1 MATSEQ
7 KKVKTEQKKLIY
19 TFEEGGKDL
28 KNLLGGKGANLGE
41 MTNLGLNIPPGFT
54 ITTEACLMYFE
65 NPKDVMKEIEPG
77 VRVHLK
83 ALEEKTGKK
92 FGDKKI
98 PLLVSVRSGAPMSMP
113 GMMDT
118 VLNLGLNDDSVK
130 GMAELT
136 DNSRF
141 AYDSYRRFIQMFGD
155 VCMGIGDEK
164 FEIILNKYKRS
175 ISRTAQDTDLQVSD
189 LQKIIADYKALYEK
203 EIGSPFP
210 QDPYKQLFIA
220 IEAVF
225 KSWNNRRAITYRKI
239 NNIPNFG
246 TAVNIQVMVFGNKGW
261 DSATG
266 VAFTRDP
273 SNGENRKFGEYLTN
287 AQGEDVVAGI
297 RTPKKLDD
305 MKDEFPDIYKELKN
319 TMVKLEKHYRDMQ
332 DIEFTVENGR
342 LFLLQTRNGKRTPS
356 AAVKIAVDMV
366 NEGLI
371 TKEEAILSVDPFK
384 LSKLLFKSID
394 ENSIMRVLASG
405 ISASPGAVSGIAI
418 FDPDTAE
425 EKANTGEEEIIL
437 VRPQTKPDDV
447 HGLYAS
453 SGVLTQFGGKTS
465 HAAVVARG
473 MGKPAVVGAQDI
485 EIDVENK
492 EFRIGDTI
500 IKEGEYITIDG
511 TTGRVIEGKV
521 PLIEPEIKGE
531 FSELLAMADD
541 VKYLGV
547 RANADTPTDAKKAL
561 EFGAEGIGLCRTE
574 HMFMAQD
581 RLPVVQNMIMART
594 QEERQ
599 DALNKI
605 LPMQKGDFLEIFKIM
620 KGKPVTIRLLD
631 PPLHEFLPELSTVL
645 LEYQE
650 LKMTNSLSRS
660 LLDTSPLDE
669 EIKKKNKV
677 ISLIRSLSEENP
689 MMGLR
694 GCRLGI
700 VWPEINEMQVK
711 AIFQAAC
718 ELKVKGIEVIPE
730 VMIPLVG
737 IISELKLVKEQLVK
751 VAKETIDSYGVK
763 LNYKFG
769 TMIEIPR
776 AALTADE
783 IASEAEFFSFGTNDL
798 TQMTF
803 GFSRDDAEGKFLPIY
818 LNKEI
823 LEQNP
828 FESLDQKGVGKLMK
842 MAITDGRNTRPDLK
856 CGICGEHG
864 GEPKSIKFAHS
875 IGLNYVSCSPFRIPV
890 ARLAAAQAVI
900 EEKRNE

>member
-7 KKVKTEQKKLIY
+7 KKVITEQKKFIY
-19 TFEEGGKDL
+19 SFEEGSKDL

-54 ITTEACLMYFE
+54 ITTEACLLYFDK
-65 NPKDVMKEIEPG
+65 PKEVMKEIEPG
-77 VRVHLK
+77 VREHLK
-83 ALEEKTGKK
+83 ALEEKTKKK
-92 FGDKKI
+92 FGDKKN

-130 GMAELT
+130 GMADQT
-136 DNSRF
+136 GNPRF

-164 FEIILNKYKRS
+164 FEVILNKYKRS
-175 ISRTAQDTDLQVSD
+175 ISRAAQDTDLEVSD

-225 KSWNNRRAITYRKI
+225 KSWNNRRAKTYRRI

-246 TAVNIQVMVFGNKGW
+246 TAVNIQAMVFGNKGW

-305 MKDEFPDIYKELKN
+305 MKEEFPEIYKELKN

-332 DIEFTVENGR
+332 DIEFTVENGQ
-342 LFLLQTRNGKRTPS
+342 LFILQTRNGKRTPS

-366 NEGLI
+366 KEGLI
-371 TKEEAILSVDPFK
+371 SKEEAILSVDPYK

-394 ENSIMRVLASG
+394 ENSIMHVLASG
-405 ISASPGAVSGIAI
+405 INASPGAVSGIAI
-418 FDPDTAE
+418 FDPDTVE
-425 EKANTGEEEIIL
+425 ELANSGEQEIIL

-492 EFRIGDTI
+492 EFRIGDTV
-500 IKEGEYITIDG
+500 IKEGDLITIDG

-531 FSELLAMADD
+531 FSELLAIADD
-541 VKYLGV
+541 IKYLGV
-547 RANADTPTDAKKAL
+547 RANADTPVDATKAL

-605 LPMQKGDFLEIFKIM
+605 LPMQKGDFYEIFKIM
-620 KGKPVTIRLLD
+620 NGKPVTIRLLD

-660 LLDTSPLDE
+660 LLETSPLDE
-669 EIKKKNKV
+669 EIKKKSKV

-718 ELKVKGIEVIPE
+718 ELKIEGIDVIPE
-730 VMIPLVG
+730 VMIPLIG
-737 IISELKLVKEQLVK
+737 IISELKLVKDQLVK

-763 LNYKFG
+763 LNYTFG

-783 IASEAEFFSFGTNDL
+783 IAMEAEFFSFGTNDL

-823 LEQNP
+823 LDQNP
-828 FESLDQKGVGKLMK
+828 FETLDQKGVGKLMK
-842 MAITDGRNTRPDLK
+842 MAIKDGRSTRPDLK

-875 IGLNYVSCSPFRIPV
+875 VGLNYVSCSPFRIPV

-900 EEKRNE
+900 EEKKKK

>member
-1 MATSEQ
+1 MTATD
-7 KKVKTEQKKLIY
+7 KKKYVYDFNEGKK
-19 TFEEGGKDL
+19 EM
-28 KNLLGGKGANLGE
+28 KNLLGGKGANLAE

-54 ITTEACLMYFE
+54 ITTEACLLYFE
-65 NPKDVMKEIEPG
+65 KPKEIMKQLEP
-77 VRVHLK
+77 VIIERLK
-83 ALEEKTGKK
+83 RLEEITGKK
-92 FGDKKI
+92 FGDKKN

-118 VLNLGLNDDSVK
+118 VLNLGLNDESVK

-136 DNSRF
+136 ENPRF
-141 AYDSYRRFIQMFGD
+141 AYDSWRRFIQMFGD

-164 FEIILNKYKRS
+164 FERILDKYKRS
-175 ISRTAQDTDLQVSD
+175 ISRNAQDTDLDVHD
-189 LQKIIADYKALYEK
+189 LQQIIADYKALYEK
-203 EIGSPFP
+203 EIGEPFP

-225 KSWNNRRAITYRKI
+225 KSWNNKRAKTYRKI

-246 TAVNIQVMVFGNKGW
+246 TAVNIQTMVFGNKGW
-261 DSATG
+261 NSATG

-273 SNGENRKFGEYLTN
+273 STGENVKFGEYLSN

-305 MKDEFPDIYKELKN
+305 MIEEFPKVHKELIN
-319 TMVKLEKHYRDMQ
+319 TMEKLENHYRDMQ
-332 DIEFTVENGR
+332 DIEFTVENGK
-342 LFLLQTRNGKRTPS
+342 LYLLQTRNGKRTPS

-366 NEGLI
+366 KEGLI
-371 TKEEAILSVDPFK
+371 SKEEAIMSIDPYK
-384 LSKLLFKSID
+384 ISKLLFKSID
-394 ENSIMRVLASG
+394 ENAIIHVLATG
-405 ISASPGAVSGIAI
+405 INASPGAVSGKAI

-425 EKANTGEEEIIL
+425 QLANQGETELIL

-473 MGKPAVVGAQDI
+473 MGKPAIVGAQDI
-485 EIDVENK
+485 EIDEEGKNFKVA
-492 EFRIGDTI
+492 DTI
-500 IKEGEYITIDG
+500 IEEGEYITIDG

-521 PLIEPEIKGE
+521 PLVEPEIKGE
-531 FSELLAMADD
+531 FSELLAIADELK
-541 VKYLGV
+541 VLGV
-547 RANADTPTDAKKAL
+547 RANADTPIDAQTAI
-561 EFGAEGIGLCRTE
+561 EFGAEGIGLTRTE

-581 RLPVVQNMIMART
+581 RLPVVQSMIMART
-594 QEERQ
+594 HEDRM

-605 LPMQKGDFLEIFKIM
+605 LPMQKGDFYEIFKIM
-620 KGKPVTIRLLD
+620 EGKPVTIRLLD
-631 PPLHEFLPELSTVL
+631 PPLHEFLPELMTVV
-645 LEYQE
+645 LEAQE
-650 LKMTNSLSRS
+650 LKMTNNLTKA
-660 LLDTSPLDE
+660 LLDISSLDK

-694 GCRLGI
+694 GVRLGLT
-700 VWPEINEMQVK
+700 WPEINEMQVK

-718 ELKVKGIEVIPE
+718 ELKLEGIKVVPE
-730 VMIPLVG
+730 VMIPLIG
-737 IISELKLVKEQLVK
+737 MISELIQVKNQLVK
-751 VAKETIDSYGVK
+751 VANETIDSYGVK
-763 LNYKFG
+763 LDYKFG

-783 IASEAEFFSFGTNDL
+783 IATEAEFFSFGTNDL
-798 TQMTF
+798 TQMTY
-803 GFSRDDAEGKFLPIY
+803 GFSRDDAESKFIPIY

-823 LEQNP
+823 LSENP
-828 FESLDQKGVGKLMK
+828 FEILDQVGVGKLMK
-842 MAITDGRNTRPDLK
+842 MAVEAGRKTRPDLK

-864 GEPKSIKFAHS
+864 GEPRSIKFAHS
-875 IGLNYVSCSPFRIPV
+875 IGLDYVSCSPYRIPV
-890 ARLAAAQAVI
+890 ARIAAAQAAI
-900 EEKRNE
+900 EEKKNKK

>member
-1 MATSEQ
+1 MATSA
-7 KKVKTEQKKLIY
+7 KKKYIY
-19 TFEEGGKDL
+19 TFEEGSKEL

-41 MTNLGLNIPPGFT
+41 MTNLDLNIPPGFT
-54 ITTEACLMYFE
+54 ITTEACLLYFKD
-65 NPKDVMKEIEPG
+65 PKKIMKELEPNIIS
-77 VRVHLK
+77 HLK
-83 ALEEKTGKK
+83 ELEQKTGRK
-92 FGDKKI
+92 FGDKKN

-118 VLNLGLNDDSVK
+118 VLNLGLNDESVK
-130 GMAELT
+130 GMAEQT
-136 DNSRF
+136 DNPRF
-141 AYDSYRRFIQMFGD
+141 AYDSWRRFIQMFGD

-164 FEIILNKYKRS
+164 FEVILNKYKRS

-203 EIGSPFP
+203 EIGEPFP
-210 QDPYKQLFIA
+210 QDPIKQLFIA

-225 KSWNNRRAITYRKI
+225 KSWNNKRAITYRRI

-246 TAVNIQVMVFGNKGW
+246 TAVNIQTMVFGNKGW
-261 DSATG
+261 NSATG

-273 SNGENRKFGEYLTN
+273 STGENRKFGEYLTN

-297 RTPKKLDD
+297 RTPKRLDD
-305 MKDEFPDIYKELKN
+305 MKGEFPDIYNELKE
-319 TMVKLEKHYRDMQ
+319 TMVNLEQHYCDMQ
-332 DIEFTVENGR
+332 DIEFTIENGI
-342 LFLLQTRNGKRTPS
+342 LFILQTRNGKRTPS

-371 TKEEAILSVDPFK
+371 SKEEAILSVDPYK
-384 LSKLLFKSID
+384 ISKLLFKSID
-394 ENSIMRVLASG
+394 ETAIIHVLANG
-405 ISASPGAVSGIAI
+405 INASPGAVSGIAI
-418 FDPDTAE
+418 FDPDRAE
-425 EKANTGEEEIIL
+425 ELANSGEQEIIL

-492 EFRIGDTI
+492 EFRVVDTV
-500 IKEGEYITIDG
+500 IKEGELITIDG

-521 PLIEPEIKGE
+521 PLVEPEIKGE
-531 FSELLAMADD
+531 FSELLAMADE
-541 VKYLGV
+541 VKTLGV
-547 RANADTPTDAKKAL
+547 RANADTPTDALKAL

-574 HMFMAQD
+574 HMFMAQE

-594 QEERQ
+594 QEDRQ

-605 LPMQKGDFLEIFKIM
+605 LPMQKGDFYEIFKIM

-631 PPLHEFLPELSTVL
+631 PPLHEFLPELSTVV
-645 LEYQE
+645 LESQE
-650 LKMTNSLSRS
+650 LKMTNSLSKA
-660 LLDTSPLDE
+660 LLDISPLDD

-718 ELKVKGIEVIPE
+718 ELKMRGIEVHPE
-730 VMIPLVG
+730 VMIPLIG
-737 IISELKLVKEQLVK
+737 MISELKLVKTQLMK
-751 VAKETIDSYGVK
+751 VANEIIEGYGVK
-763 LNYKFG
+763 LDYKFG

-776 AALTADE
+776 AALTANE
-783 IASEAEFFSFGTNDL
+783 IATEAEFFSFGTNDL

-828 FESLDQKGVGKLMK
+828 FETLDQIGVGKLMK
-842 MAITDGRNTRPDLK
+842 MAIQDGRNTRPDLK

-875 IGLNYVSCSPFRIPV
+875 IGLDYVSCSPFRIPV
-890 ARLAAAQAVI
+890 ARLAAAQAAI
-900 EEKRNE
+900 EEKKTE

>member
-1 MATSEQ
+1 MTSTETNKYIYDFIEG
-7 KKVKTEQKKLIY
+7 KKE
-19 TFEEGGKDL
+19 L

-41 MTNLGLNIPPGFT
+41 MTNLGLNIPSGFT
-54 ITTEACLMYFE
+54 ITTEACLEYFQHPE
-65 NPKDVMKEIEPG
+65 QIMAEIEPI
-77 VRVHLK
+77 VIEHLK
-83 ALEEKTGKK
+83 ELEKKTVKK
-92 FGDKKI
+92 FGDKQN

-118 VLNLGLNDDSVK
+118 VLNLGLNDESVK
-130 GMAELT
+130 GLADQT
-136 DNSRF
+136 DNPRF
-141 AYDSYRRFIQMFGD
+141 AYDSWRRFIQMFGD
-155 VCMGIGDEK
+155 VVMGIGDEK
-164 FEIILNKYKRS
+164 FERILNKYKRE
-175 ISRTAQDTDLQVSD
+175 ISRNAQDTDLTVSD
-189 LQKIIADYKALYEK
+189 LQKVIADYKALYEK

-210 QDPYKQLFIA
+210 QDPFKQLFLA

-225 KSWNNRRAITYRKI
+225 KSWNNKRAITYRKI
-239 NNIPNFG
+239 NDIPDFG
-246 TAVNIQVMVFGNKGW
+246 TAVNIQTMVFGNRGW

-273 SNGENRKFGEYLTN
+273 STGENKKFGEYLSN

-297 RTPKKLDD
+297 RTPKKLEE
-305 MKDEFPDIYKELKN
+305 MKDEFPKIYNELTK
-319 TMVKLEKHYRDMQ
+319 TMEKLENHYKDMQ
-332 DIEFTVENGR
+332 DIEFTIENGV
-342 LFLLQTRNGKRTPS
+342 LYILQTRNGKRTPS

-366 NEGLI
+366 KEGLI
-371 TKEEAILSVDPFK
+371 SKEEAIMSLDPNK
-384 LSKLLFKSID
+384 ISKLLFKSID
-394 ENSIMRVLASG
+394 EHAVIHVLANG
-405 ISASPGAVSGIAI
+405 INASPGAVSGKAV
-418 FDPDTAE
+418 FNPDRAE
-425 EKANTGEEEIIL
+425 AMVHAGEEEIIL

-485 EIDVENK
+485 EIDEEHA
-492 EFRIGDTI
+492 EFRVAETVVQ
-500 IKEGEYITIDG
+500 EGEYITIDG

-521 PLIEPEIKGE
+521 PLVEPEIKGE
-531 FSELLAMADD
+531 FSELLEIADEIRT
-541 VKYLGV
+541 LGV
-547 RANADTPTDAKKAL
+547 RANADTPTDARKAL
-561 EFGAEGIGLCRTE
+561 EFGAEGIGLTRTE

-581 RLPVVQNMIMART
+581 RLPVVQAMIISRT
-594 QEERQ
+594 QDERQ

-605 LPMQKGDFLEIFKIM
+605 LPMQKGDFYEIFKIM
-620 KGKPVTIRLLD
+620 AGKPVTIRLLD
-631 PPLHEFLPELSTVL
+631 PPLHEFLPDLCTVQ

-650 LKMTNSLSRS
+650 LKMTNELSRS
-660 LLDTSPLDE
+660 LLNTSPLDD
-669 EIKKKNKV
+669 EIKKKSKV

-718 ELKVKGIEVIPE
+718 ELKLEGVEVIPE
-730 VMIPLVG
+730 VMIPLIG
-737 IISELKLVKEQLVK
+737 MISELQLVK
-751 VAKETIDSYGVK
+751 TQLLEIAEETIKDYGVE
-763 LNYKFG
+763 LEYKFG

-783 IASEAEFFSFGTNDL
+783 IAIEAEFFSFGTNDL
-798 TQMTF
+798 TQMTY

-823 LEQNP
+823 LDTNP
-828 FESLDQKGVGKLMK
+828 FEVLDQDGVGKLMK
-842 MAITDGRNTRPDLK
+842 MALKLGKQTRSDLK

-864 GEPKSIKFAHS
+864 GEPRSIKFANS
-875 IGLNYVSCSPFRIPV
+875 IGIDYVSCSPFRIPV
-890 ARLAAAQAVI
+890 ARLAAAQAAI
-900 EEKRNE
+900 EQRKEK